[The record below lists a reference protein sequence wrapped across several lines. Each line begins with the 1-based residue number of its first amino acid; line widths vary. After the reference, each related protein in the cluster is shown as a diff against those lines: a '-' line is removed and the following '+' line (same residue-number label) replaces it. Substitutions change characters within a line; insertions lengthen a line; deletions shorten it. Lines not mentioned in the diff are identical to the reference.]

1 MIHRAETF
9 EDTMYI
15 PLVNK
20 ILTSGEHKQS
30 RAGNTKSL
38 FAQTFTIDMQNSFP
52 ILSYRKMYLK
62 PVLGEL
68 AALLRGP
75 QNIKDFKVMG
85 CNYWDK
91 WAKENGDIKLD
102 YGNAWINFNGVNQ
115 LQEVVNSLINNRND
129 RRMLV
134 TGWRPDRLA
143 ELSLPCCHLL
153 YQWYVSQNKYLDM
166 IWYQRSA
173 DVMVGLP
180 SDIMFA
186 SALNILLAN
195 QCGLVPR
202 NITFVLGDTHI
213 YENHFEPTKEYLDKA
228 RKNYKVR
235 PLELCRKHWSINTE
249 ANINTFMPDMLEIY
263 NYNPLEQIKFELNV

>member
-1 MIHRAETF
+1 MIHRAEIF

-15 PLVNK
+15 PLINK
-20 ILTSGEHKQS
+20 ILTEGEFKPS

-38 FAQTFTIDMQNSFP
+38 FAQTFTIDIQNSFP

-75 QNIKDFKVMG
+75 KNIQDFKVMG

-91 WAKENGDIKLD
+91 WAEENGDIKLD

-115 LQEVVNSLINNRND
+115 MQEVVNSLTNNRND

-153 YQWYVSQNKYLDM
+153 YQWYVAENKYLDM

-202 NITFVLGDTHI
+202 RITFVLGDTHI
-213 YENHFEPTKEYLDKA
+213 YNNHLEPTQEYIKQYH
-228 RKNYKVR
+228 KNYKIREVS
-235 PLELCRKHWSINTE
+235 ECRKPWSINTE
-249 ANINTFMPDMLEIY
+249 ATITNFVPSMLEVY
-263 NYNPLEQIKFELNV
+263 NYKPAEPIKFELNV